1 MEKEIQRQT
10 ILIVDD
16 EPGNVVILSELLA
29 ADHLTRAATNG
40 EKALRMAMSER
51 PPDLIL
57 LDVMMPDMD
66 GYEICRQLK
75 ADRRASKIPV
85 IFITGKV
92 TEEDEIKGFELGA
105 VDYIAKP
112 FNETIVK
119 ARVKSHLE
127 LKRHRD
133 FLEWMI
139 REKNEELSKMEEE
152 YECLFFRKKK

>member
-1 MEKEIQRQT
+1 M
-10 ILIVDD
+10 
-16 EPGNVVILSELLA
+16 
-29 ADHLTRAATNG
+29 
-40 EKALRMAMSER
+40 
-51 PPDLIL
+51 
-57 LDVMMPDMD
+57 
-66 GYEICRQLK
+66 
-75 ADRRASKIPV
+75 
-85 IFITGKV
+85 

-152 YECLFFRKKK
+152 YECLFFRKRSKTGCRGAKHGGHAFRGQTRPRSADCR

>member
-75 ADRRASKIPV
+75 ADRRAGKIPV
-85 IFITGKV
+85 IFIYRQG
-92 TEEDEIKGFELGA
+92 DRRG
-105 VDYIAKP
+105 
-112 FNETIVK
+112 
-119 ARVKSHLE
+119 
-127 LKRHRD
+127 
-133 FLEWMI
+133 
-139 REKNEELSKMEEE
+139 
-152 YECLFFRKKK
+152 